1 MEKSRQA
8 LVYTTFLLNEFGV
21 RYNGWL
27 IENFGEFE
35 NNQLE
40 MNSQITLKSTIFWV
54 FLAIF
59 FISSV
64 IYTKFRKNNYVTE
77 VTLLSLLSKE
87 MLYNNKSV
95 ESFVHRLSKSL
106 R

>member
-1 MEKSRQA
+1 M
-8 LVYTTFLLNEFGV
+8 
-21 RYNGWL
+21 
-27 IENFGEFE
+27 EFE

-40 MNSQITLKSTIFWV
+40 MNAQIATKSTVFWV
-54 FLAIF
+54 FLAIYL
-59 FISSV
+59 ISSV
-64 IYTKFRKNNYVTE
+64 IYTMLKKNNYVTE